1 MARSRRE
8 RIEGHWDMSDVVAH
22 RMVTARQLRGETQ
35 PWVAE
40 RMTRFT
46 RLTWSVT
53 AVSAA
58 EGGSAG
64 GRPRLFTANEMLALA
79 LTFDLPVPYFL
90 TPPREPELPPD
101 VPGVPGATWDVVRFM
116 LVGNAELQDL
126 LANELGL
133 EFLGKEVAIP
143 TGDEVKG
150 DPVRRIAAGGPR
162 EITRSTLLAA
172 ALYRFMT
179 SRLRGAPALS
189 SGAGSTIEV
198 LEALRL
204 AVETI
209 ENYPPE
215 RFLDV
220 ELAGHLEEARRHDL
234 EEDS

>member
-46 RLTWSVT
+46 RSTWSVT

-64 GRPRLFTANEMLALA
+64 GRPRLFTANELLALA
-79 LTFDLPVPYFL
+79 MTFDLPIPYFL
-90 TPPREPELPPD
+90 TPPREPDQPPD
-101 VPGVPGATWDVVRFM
+101 VPGVPRATWDLVRVM
-116 LVGNAELQDL
+116 LVGNPERQDL
-126 LANELGL
+126 VANELGL
-133 EFLGKEVAIP
+133 EFLGKEVPIP
-143 TGDEVKG
+143 TGVELEDNRI
-150 DPVRRIAAGGPR
+150 RRIAASGR
-162 EITRSTLLAA
+162 RKISESSLLTA

-179 SRLRGAPALS
+179 SKLRGAPVLRRGSGNTLEILDALHF
-189 SGAGSTIEV
+189 
-198 LEALRL
+198 
-204 AVETI
+204 AVQTI

-215 RFLDV
+215 RFMDV
-220 ELAGHLEEARRHDL
+220 ELAGHIEEARRHDL